1 MLKGGLVRELYE
13 MHGRGWSVRRIAR
26 ELGVS
31 RNTVR
36 KYLRSPGLPKEKPRR
51 PRESKLDPYVEYID
65 GRLAEGLYNCEVL
78 LRELRERG
86 YAGSV
91 ATLKRYVKPKR
102 LRRQPQA
109 TSRFETEPGEQA
121 QVDFASMPYIGEDGS
136 RARLWAFVMVL
147 GWSRSMYVE
156 FIRRCDAATFMRCHI
171 GAFEYFGGVP
181 RRCLYDNTKAVIL
194 ERDAAGGR
202 ALNPRMLDLSRRLGF
217 EIRLCRPYRPQTKG
231 KVERSIEYVRNN
243 LWPTLRFT
251 DDADLNRQGIA
262 WCDGVANLRVHAT
275 TGQRPADR
283 LQIERTVLGRLPER
297 SSLAPYLREERR
309 VSRDGYVKWDGAYYG
324 VPWVWATRTVQVA
337 AGAGTVE
344 IWAGGDRVAMHPRAI
359 GRGQRLNVPGQWK
372 GLPTGD
378 GGPRRQA
385 LAFQVAG
392 VEVERRPLDVYEA
405 VATGGQR

>member
-1 MLKGGLVRELYE
+1 MRELYE
-13 MHGRGWSVRRIAR
+13 LHGRGWSVRRIAR
-26 ELGVS
+26 ELAIS

-51 PRESKLDPYVEYID
+51 PRESKLAPYVEYID
-65 GRLAEGLYNCEVL
+65 GRLSEGLYNCEVL
-78 LRELRERG
+78 LRELRDRG

-91 ATLKRYVKPKR
+91 ETLRNYVRPR
-102 LRRQPQA
+102 RQRRQPQA

-121 QVDFASMPYIGEDGS
+121 QIDFASMPYIGEDGN
-136 RARLWAFVMVL
+136 RAKLWAFVMVL
-147 GWSRSMYVE
+147 SWSRSMYVE
-156 FIRRCDAATFMRCHI
+156 FVRRCDTATLMRSHVN
-171 GAFEYFGGVP
+171 AFEYFGGVP
-181 RRCLYDNTKAVIL
+181 RRCLYDNTRAVIL
-194 ERDAAGGR
+194 DRDAAGGR
-202 ALNPRMLDLSRRLGF
+202 TLNPRMLDLSRRLGF
-217 EIRLCRPYRPQTKG
+217 EIKLCRPYRPQTKG

-262 WCDGVANLRVHAT
+262 WCDGVANLRVHGT

-283 LQIERTVLGRLPER
+283 LGVERTVLGRLPER
-297 SSLAPYLREERR
+297 SSLAPYLREDRR

-344 IWAGGDRVAMHPRAI
+344 IWAGGERIAMHPRAI
-359 GRGQRLNVPGQWK
+359 GRGQRLNVSGQWK

-378 GGPRRQA
+378 SGPTREA

-405 VATGGQR
+405 VAMGGQR